1 MIEETFSS
9 VFAVFD
15 YLKNKGW
22 GGLYH
27 TNPCFEVMQLAEN
40 QLVACPMPMNPLY
53 RGQSA
58 IYTPCK
64 PSLYRGEWTMEH
76 SFERLIQRSDFKAI
90 LQENPQIKDL
100 ERAGLLVNFEALA
113 QHYGIAT
120 NMMDMTNSPLV
131 AAFFATTGYDAVSD
145 SYYPILHTVSKG
157 VIYFSPTGD
166 MLNISKKHRIWP
178 IGQEALRR
186 PGEQR
191 AYAMVMEQHSDF
203 NIAHFTFW
211 HNPESSLRIWE
222 ITKGGQMLFPFDP
235 MAEKVRVMKK
245 YKIYSLNGLKKAYE
259 LNKEF
264 ADTLENARQR
274 MENTGCTFVNHLP
287 FAYTKDEIHYITSLY
302 HKMYPGS
309 FNEGNIQG

>member
-15 YLKNKGW
+15 YLKTKGW
-22 GGLYH
+22 GGFYH
-27 TNPCFEVMQLAEN
+27 TNPRFEVMQLAEN
-40 QLVACPMPMNPLY
+40 QLAACPMPTSPLY
-53 RGQSA
+53 RGQSV

-64 PSLYRGEWTMEH
+64 PSLYRGEWTKEQY
-76 SFERLIQRSDFKAI
+76 FERLIQLSDFKAI
-90 LQENPQIKDL
+90 LQANPQIKDM
-100 ERAGLLVNFEALA
+100 EQAGLVVNYEALA

-131 AAFFATTGYDAVSD
+131 AAFFATTRYDAVTD

-166 MLNISKKHRIWP
+166 MLNFSHKNRIWP

-191 AYAMVMEQHSDF
+191 AYAMVMEESSDF
-203 NIAHFTFW
+203 NMAHFTFW
-211 HNPESSLRIWE
+211 HNPESSLRVWE
-222 ITKGGQMLFPFDP
+222 LTQGGQSLFPFDP
-235 MAEKVRVMKK
+235 MAEKVRIMKK
-245 YKIYSLNGLKKAYE
+245 YKIYSLEALKMAYE
-259 LNKEF
+259 LNKDF
-264 ADTLENARQR
+264 ADSFEDAHRI
-274 MENTGCTFVNHLP
+274 MENIGCTFVNHLP
-287 FAYTKDEIHYITSLY
+287 FSYTKEEIRYITDIY

-309 FNEGNIQG
+309 FGDKGK